1 MPMLDLL
8 LKNGKIVTESVTY
21 DADIGVKDGEI
32 AVISKSISESADKTL
47 DVRGKLVLPGVIDAH
62 THFEMPFMGTLTAD
76 DFESGTVGAA
86 CGGVTTV
93 IDFAMQQ
100 KGETVLDTY
109 ETWRKKADPKVVID
123 YSIHMAAREPVE
135 AHLRELVN
143 RGVTSIKLFMAY
155 KKELYSDDGTIF
167 RTMTEMAKHGGLVAL
182 HCENADLIEVE
193 TQKLLAEGKVQPIY
207 HARSRPPLFE
217 VEAVERA
224 VRLAEMTGC
233 HMYPVHL
240 STKLGLDAI
249 MQAQQ
254 RGLPIYAETCPH
266 YLTLTEEQ
274 YNKPDAERFVM
285 SPPLRKV
292 EDRDAMWFGLA
303 SNHIKTVGSDHC
315 VFTLKQKKQ
324 ADFSKV
330 PNGAP
335 GTETLLGLV
344 YSEGVRKGRITLND
358 LVRVTSA
365 NPSRIFGLYPEKGM
379 IAIGSDADLVV
390 FDPEK
395 KVRLTVDN
403 LHTKIDYSMYDDI
416 TVTGYPVATV
426 SRGQVV
432 QENGQFTGKKGAGKF
447 VKRKTLPK
455 ARP

>member
-1 MPMLDLL
+1 
-8 LKNGKIVTESVTY
+8 
-21 DADIGVKDGEI
+21 
-32 AVISKSISESADKTL
+32 
-47 DVRGKLVLPGVIDAH
+47 
-62 THFEMPFMGTLTAD
+62 
-76 DFESGTVGAA
+76 
-86 CGGVTTV
+86 
-93 IDFAMQQ
+93 
-100 KGETVLDTY
+100 
-109 ETWRKKADPKVVID
+109 
-123 YSIHMAAREPVE
+123 
-135 AHLRELVN
+135 
-143 RGVTSIKLFMAY
+143 
-155 KKELYSDDGTIF
+155 
-167 RTMTEMAKHGGLVAL
+167 
-182 HCENADLIEVE
+182 
-193 TQKLLAEGKVQPIY
+193 
-207 HARSRPPLFE
+207 
-217 VEAVERA
+217 
-224 VRLAEMTGC
+224 
-233 HMYPVHL
+233 MYPVHL

-266 YLTLTEEQ
+266 YLTLTDEQ
-274 YNKPDAERFVM
+274 YNKPDAERYVM
-285 SPPLRKV
+285 SPPLRKE

-335 GTETLLGLV
+335 GTETLLALV
-344 YSEGVRKGRITLND
+344 YSEGVRKGRITPND